1 MQINKYRLFELF
13 ACWYHVIQFL
23 CWCCFLRWI
32 NLKVPFHEVF
42 GGVRCNLKEAV
53 EMAGLVWQG
62 RAHCGLDDARN
73 TARLLVLLMRKGFK
87 FSITNSLMWQ
97 TTDHS
102 LMWKQSPD
110 QLSFSPNQSPNQP
123 PNQPQKLKDMH
134 IPIFQYH
141 PYCFCGVKS
150 SKGMV
155 RKPGP
160 KQGSIFFGCGNWTAT
175 RGALCH
181 YFEWV
186 SAWPGVR
193 EDISYSLMVVS

>member
-1 MQINKYRLFELF
+1 M
-13 ACWYHVIQFL
+13 IQFL
-23 CWCCFLRWI
+23 CWFSFLRWI
-32 NLKVPFHEVF
+32 NLKVPFREVF
-42 GGVRCNLKEAV
+42 GGMRCNLKEAV
-53 EMAGLVWQG
+53 EMSGLAWQG
-62 RAHCGLDDARN
+62 RAHCGLDDAKN
-73 TARLLVLLMRKGFK
+73 TARLLSLLMRKGFK

-186 SAWPGVR
+186 SA
-193 EDISYSLMVVS
+193 